1 MSGGLPDL
9 GPVIPVVTIDDD
21 DLAAPLARALLKGG
35 LRSIEVTLRTPA
47 ALRAIERIAE
57 EVPEIVL
64 LAGTVVSEAQAHDA
78 GAAGAQVIV
87 TPGATP
93 RLLDALLAGAL
104 PFIAGCATPSEAI
117 ALLERDIT
125 CAKLFP
131 AKSLG
136 GPAAARAFAGP
147 FPTLRLCP
155 TGGVDAA
162 SAAEYLQLPNVL
174 CVGGTWIAQ
183 DLPPHDGDWS
193 RIVAHARAAAELAR
207 PRLSQLWSSGGGAAD
222 APRSRIT

>member
-1 MSGGLPDL
+1 MSSGLPDL
-9 GPVIPVVTIDDD
+9 GPVVPVVRIDDD
-21 DLAAPLARALLKGG
+21 AVAAPLAQALLRGG
-35 LRSIEVTLRTPA
+35 LKAIEVTLRTPV

-64 LAGTVVSEAQAHDA
+64 LAGTVISEAQARDA
-78 GAAGAQVIV
+78 STAGAQVLV

-93 RLLDALLAGAL
+93 RLLHALLAGTI

-117 ALLERDIT
+117 ALLELEIT

-131 AKSLG
+131 ARSLG

-162 SAAEYLQLPNVL
+162 SAAEYLKLPNVL
-174 CVGGTWIAQ
+174 CVGGTWITQ
-183 DLPPHDGDWS
+183 DLPTYDGDWGP
-193 RIVAHARAAAELAR
+193 IVALASAAAELGSAAGTAR
-207 PRLSQLWSSGGGAAD
+207 PVQPG
-222 APRSRIT
+222 P